1 MFFVHTIAIGLLG
14 IGIGMLYFGKVEGFL
29 WILAAPSSY
38 LLAGIA
44 YLLSRQRVSP
54 HSNMRA
60 VDLPALTWVARIEL
74 LPINRILTIQSRT
87 VSIRGNRWTRECCSC
102 VHQPTVLEA
111 QPPPNFLTKRSQDYV
126 DGRGDRLDTLACIAR
141 RL

>member
-44 YLLSRQRVSP
+44 YLLSRQKGLAPFEHACGGPSCTHLGCAHRIASDQSDP
-54 HSNMRA
+54 H
-60 VDLPALTWVARIEL
+60 D
-74 LPINRILTIQSRT
+74 PIT
-87 VSIRGNRWTRECCSC
+87 
-102 VHQPTVLEA
+102 H
-111 QPPPNFLTKRSQDYV
+111 SQY
-126 DGRGDRLDTLACIAR
+126 
-141 RL
+141 